1 MKAIYKVLL
10 VGSVVVTV
18 VAAAVHTNP
27 AVKRPVAKKVE
38 RPWLSPVAEAQIFG
52 PGGLPGPLFD
62 NVDVGGPPPSPEVRR
77 RIADFARANDV
88 DIRLEVAEG
97 ELAAVR
103 VAVTFAGC
111 CGYVG
116 ADALADRLR
125 HQPGTADCSTCGP
138 AWVDTW
144 GYPLDPRVHVRGHVH
159 VNRVELQWE
168 RTESFVELL
177 DRAEAL
183 FGKAPAALREAAR
196 DRLTEFEPGRY
207 LLQVPFVFDPGFVL
221 QSAWGG
227 VWTRDD
233 LEVEL
238 AAEHDRIAA
247 VAMTI
252 RGNEYEKG
260 AEAALRARWG
270 RPEIAGGPSET
281 WTWHRDD
288 RTITVELG
296 YPTTIAI
303 RKRRGV

>member
-1 MKAIYKVLL
+1 MVKAIVKVLL
-10 VGSVVVTV
+10 AGSIVVMV
-18 VAAAVHTNP
+18 VAHAKHTNV
-27 AVKRPVAKKVE
+27 AVERPTAKKVSE
-38 RPWLSPVAEAQIFG
+38 RPWLSPEAEAQIFG

-62 NVDVGGPPPSPEVRR
+62 DVDLGGAPPSPEVRA
-77 RIADFARANDV
+77 RIADFARANEV
-88 DIRLEVAEG
+88 DIRFEIAEG

-111 CGYVG
+111 CGYEG
-116 ADALADRLR
+116 ADSLARRLR
-125 HQPGTADCSTCGP
+125 EPATADCSTCGP

-144 GYPLDPRVHVRGHVH
+144 GFAIDRNVHVRGYVH

-168 RTESFVELL
+168 RTETFVELL

-183 FGKAPAALREAAR
+183 CGKGLREVPR
-196 DRLTEFEPGRY
+196 DRLTELEPGRY
-207 LLQVPFVFDPGFVL
+207 VLEVPFVFDPGIMFW
-221 QSAWGG
+221 SGAGG

-238 AAEHDRIAA
+238 AAEHDRIAE

-252 RGNEYEKG
+252 QSVEYDKR

-270 RPEIAGGPSET
+270 RPEIAHGEHET
-281 WTWHRDD
+281 WTWNRED

-296 YPTTIAI
+296 YPTKIAI
-303 RKRRGV
+303 RKRRAV

>member
-1 MKAIYKVLL
+1 MKAIFKALL
-10 VGSVVVTV
+10 AGSIVVV
-18 VAAAVHTNP
+18 VAEAMHTNP
-27 AVKRPVAKKVE
+27 AEERPAAKKVSE
-38 RPWLSPVAEAQIFG
+38 RPWLSSEAEAQLFG
-52 PGGLPGPLFD
+52 PGGRLGPLFD
-62 NVDVGGPPPSPEVRR
+62 DVDLGGAPPSPEVRT
-77 RIADFARANDV
+77 RIADFARANEV
-88 DIRLEVAEG
+88 DIRFETAEG

-111 CGYVG
+111 CGYEG
-116 ADALADRLR
+116 ADALARRLR
-125 HQPGTADCSTCGP
+125 QPGTAECSTCGP
-138 AWVDTW
+138 EWVDTW
-144 GYPLDPRVHVRGHVH
+144 GLVLDPRVHVRGHVH

-183 FGKAPAALREAAR
+183 FGKAPAGLRAAAR
-196 DRLTEFEPGRY
+196 DRLTEFQPGRY
-207 LLQVPFVFDPGFVL
+207 LLQVPFVFDPGFMFW
-221 QSAWGG
+221 SAPGG
-227 VWTRDD
+227 GWTRDD

-238 AAEHDRIAA
+238 AAEHDRIAE

-270 RPEIAGGPSET
+270 RPEIGGGPSET

-288 RTITVELG
+288 RTITVGLG

-303 RKRRGV
+303 RKRRGA